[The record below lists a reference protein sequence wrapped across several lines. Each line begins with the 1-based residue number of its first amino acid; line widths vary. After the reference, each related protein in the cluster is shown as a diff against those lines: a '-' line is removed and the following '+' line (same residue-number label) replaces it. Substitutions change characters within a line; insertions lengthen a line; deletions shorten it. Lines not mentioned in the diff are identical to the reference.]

1 MARNHVNYAI
11 GKFSIEP
18 MASFGIEKTCTTFT
32 GKLCEVK
39 EKVTYKKSR
48 FYHWLSLGFDAD
60 SMGPT
65 KRIFFNVLKDKEI
78 IWLFQMA
85 KDSIILQEGDE
96 VTIEYA
102 GKSITVIV
110 NGEEVPQV
118 KASRTSAIYK
128 ELYRCRRNDS
138 IDDVLR
144 GVCPW
149 ALPAD
154 VRDET
159 VGEEVYR
166 CRELLSNMLVD
177 ASEYEL
183 RLLIA
188 KLFFPDALL
197 FTFKVILEE
206 LRKILSENSLAE
218 ILRSDTDDC
227 RPLDDEVCPDDENR
241 GNLTIDQEEDTLNL
255 GAAMAAVLTA
265 KIEKKSRRKVKKV
278 KKVKK
283 GEGRKDQ
290 GTVCSQSHDEFAIN
304 DFTN

>member
-11 GKFSIEP
+11 GRYSIEP
-18 MASFGIEKTCTTFT
+18 MASAGIEKTCTTFT

-39 EKVTYKKSR
+39 EKLTYKKTG

-65 KRIFFNVLKDKEI
+65 KRIFFNIQKDKEI

-85 KDSIILQEGDE
+85 KDNIVLQEGDE
-96 VTIEYA
+96 VTLEYA

-144 GVCPW
+144 AVCPW

-159 VGEEVYR
+159 VGESVYR
-166 CRELLSNMLVD
+166 CREMLFNMVLD

-183 RLLIA
+183 RLLVG
-188 KLFFPDALL
+188 KLFLSEAVCM
-197 FTFKVILEE
+197 TFEEIHEE
-206 LRKILSENSLAE
+206 LRKLMSKKSLTEILSSTEACGAIESVSEPVALDSLMELLAKE
-218 ILRSDTDDC
+218 S
-227 RPLDDEVCPDDENR
+227 EV
-241 GNLTIDQEEDTLNL
+241 
-255 GAAMAAVLTA
+255 AVYSP
-265 KIEKKSRRKVKKV
+265 KRRVTQKRKG
-278 KKVKK
+278 KK
-283 GEGRKDQ
+283 GTGRKDRCAECGQ
-290 GTVCSQSHDEFAIN
+290 SQDEFAIN
-304 DFTN
+304 DFVDGNGKNT